1 MNNQQIIKSLII
13 GPTVAILVG
22 LAGSQ
27 YSQLFHGWPI
37 YGIVIALAFLIN
49 WGMFVPA
56 YTLQTEKFFD
66 LTGSLTYITVTLIA
80 LYFSENLDQRSQLLG
95 AMVIIWAVRLGS
107 FLFNR
112 ILQDGKDDRFD
123 TIKPNPLRFF
133 NVWTLQALWVSL
145 TAAAALMAI
154 TSTQR
159 KTLGIFA
166 FIGLAVWLI
175 GFLIEVVADNQ
186 KRQFK
191 KDPTNK
197 GRFIQTGLWA
207 RSRHPNY
214 FGEILLWI
222 GVFIVAAP
230 VLQGWQWVAIISPL
244 FVFLLLTKI
253 SGIPGLEAKAKKKWG
268 GETDYEAYKASTP
281 VLIPKLGKLV

>member
-1 MNNQQIIKSLII
+1 MNNQQAIKSLII
-13 GPTVAILVG
+13 APIIALLVG
-22 LAGSQ
+22 IAGSQ
-27 YSQLFHGWPI
+27 YGQSLYGWPL
-37 YGIVIALAFLIN
+37 YAMGVALAFLIN

-56 YTLQTEKFFD
+56 KILQTEKFFD
-66 LTGSLTYITVTLIA
+66 LTGSLTYITVTLMA
-80 LYFSENLDQRSQLLG
+80 LYFSENLDLRSHLLG
-95 AMVIIWAVRLGS
+95 AMVIIWAVRLGT

-123 TIKPNPLRFF
+123 KIIPNTLRFF

-145 TAAAALMAI
+145 TAAAALIAI
-154 TSTQR
+154 TSNQR
-159 KTLGIFA
+159 KALGVFA

-191 KDPTNK
+191 KDPKNK

-207 RSRHPNY
+207 HSRHPNY
-214 FGEILLWI
+214 FGEIMLWT

-230 VLQGWQWVAIISPL
+230 VLQGWQWVAIISPI
-244 FVFLLLTKI
+244 FVYLLLTKI
-253 SGIPGLEAKAKKKWG
+253 SGVPGLEAKAEQKWG
-268 GETDYEAYKASTP
+268 GEADYEAYKSSTP
-281 VLIPKLGKLV
+281 VLVPKLG

>member
-191 KDPTNK
+191 KDPKNK

-268 GETDYEAYKASTP
+268 GEADYEAYKASTP
-281 VLIPKLGKLV
+281 VLIPRL